1 MVSVTINEP
10 FCSIDAATGL
20 DSSFTAKAEISTV
33 PVFAVVSLSDLALV
47 GREDFSSGLALSG
60 LVLSLLVLMLYFPQ
74 KFYIQDMLKNF

>member
-1 MVSVTINEP
+1 
-10 FCSIDAATGL
+10 
-20 DSSFTAKAEISTV
+20 
-33 PVFAVVSLSDLALV
+33 LALV